1 MAFSLFSTPS
11 LQATPWWFYNASAA
25 SRQSGGETSVTVLG
39 HYENTTLPSLVRV
52 KLTNHTAVYSAN
64 PALPTQAYLAFALAA
79 GVHSYL
85 NATSGGAV
93 STSMRVEAG
102 GNMLVIHHP
111 FKAVPPVSELCD
123 VALPWAMTV
132 HAANGSLVCTKCTRF
147 RDCGIGRQT
156 RVYTVE
162 DRARAQ

>member
-1 MAFSLFSTPS
+1 M
-11 LQATPWWFYNASAA
+11 QATPWWFYNTSAA
-25 SRQSGGETSVTVLG
+25 SRPSSETTSATVLG

-52 KLTNHTAVYSAN
+52 KLANHTAVYSAN
-64 PALPTQAYLAFALAA
+64 PALPTQAYLALALAA

-85 NATSGGAV
+85 DANPGGAV
-93 STSMRVEAG
+93 SASARVEAG

-111 FKAVPPVSELCD
+111 FKANGGSEPPDHAPPPVSELCG

-132 HAANGSLVCTKCTRF
+132 HAANGSLVCTKCARF

-156 RVYTVE
+156 RVYTVSQS
-162 DRARAQ
+162 APA